1 MLIMIINFTRKT
13 TIPLEKFPDLV
24 NLVLTTIWY
33 TFNSQFY
40 QQLAMQLEYQHL
52 QPQQKFICRLMNK
65 LQYLWY
71 YTLKKFGNDLLMTF
85 IPFLNISITSTSTI
99 YHINSL
105 HQNIKFTME
114 KESNGELAFLDTL
127 FLT

>member
-1 MLIMIINFTRKT
+1 
-13 TIPLEKFPDLV
+13 
-24 NLVLTTIWY
+24 
-33 TFNSQFY
+33 
-40 QQLAMQLEYQHL
+40 
-52 QPQQKFICRLMNK
+52 MNK

-71 YTLKKFGNDLLMTF
+71 YTLKKFGNDLVMTF

-114 KESNGELAFLDTL
+114 KEINGELAFLDTL
-127 FLT
+127 LKQNNGRFLYWYIGNLCILTNSYTTVLATKQVARKVLFPPCLLEHTPLSPIKMT